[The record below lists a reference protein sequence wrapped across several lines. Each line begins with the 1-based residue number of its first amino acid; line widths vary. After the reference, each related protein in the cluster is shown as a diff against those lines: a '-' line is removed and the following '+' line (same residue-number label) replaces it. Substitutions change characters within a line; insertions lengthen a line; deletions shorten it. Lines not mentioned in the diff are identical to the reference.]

1 MSAEKAGP
9 FREYLTQDIF
19 DNIKS
24 NSCSKN
30 FEKGEMTGRFE
41 MGSTVVLVFEADKN
55 TELKVEE
62 GMKLWLGQKIVDHK
76 E

>member
-1 MSAEKAGP
+1 
-9 FREYLTQDIF
+9 
-19 DNIKS
+19 
-24 NSCSKN
+24 
-30 FEKGEMTGRFE
+30 MTGRFE
-41 MGSTVVLVFEADKN
+41 MGSTIVLIFEADKN